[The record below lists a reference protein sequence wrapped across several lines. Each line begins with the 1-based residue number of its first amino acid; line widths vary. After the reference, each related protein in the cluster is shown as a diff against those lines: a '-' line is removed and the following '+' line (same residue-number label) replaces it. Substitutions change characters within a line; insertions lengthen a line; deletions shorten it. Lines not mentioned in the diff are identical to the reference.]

1 MATIERFED
10 LKAWQKARELA
21 REVYQLCESG
31 ALGNDFNL
39 RNNLCRAATH
49 CMSKIA
55 EGYALRDRQLFAGQL
70 DQARGAGVSVQSLLY
85 VALDTHTAWTS
96 KNSKGCTTWPM
107 TRFRLSAASPHTC
120 GGSNSE
126 H

>member
-85 VALDTHTAWTS
+85 VALDTHSLDKQEFQRLYDLANDAISLIGGLTS
-96 KNSKGCTTWPM
+96 YL
-107 TRFRLSAASPHTC
+107 RR
-120 GGSNSE
+120 
-126 H
+126 